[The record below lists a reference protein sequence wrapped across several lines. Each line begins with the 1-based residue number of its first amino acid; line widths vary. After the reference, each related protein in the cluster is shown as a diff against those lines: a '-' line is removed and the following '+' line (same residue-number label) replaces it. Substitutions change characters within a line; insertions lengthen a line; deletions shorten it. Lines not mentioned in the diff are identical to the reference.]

1 MYQIAVTISTFL
13 LAAALILFY
22 FLTIKP
28 KRDAKNLLKQET
40 KERAEVDRFLSETDA
55 IYGKDNYKDFNETEL
70 EATSL

>member
-1 MYQIAVTISTFL
+1 MTQIIWFAVSMILTAATI
-13 LAAALILFY
+13 AFY

-28 KRDAKNLLKQET
+28 TQDEKNILKQEA